1 MSDSVRLDLELTTDE
16 VLVDADISGII
27 SFADANTS
35 SGFTIKVPANSN
47 ISITDPTKY
56 GTFENCRFKLK
67 DYDSAGTN
75 ITLQLNSV
83 TTETFKIQPIFE
95 CSCTISNIK
104 LINAHATSNFDVII
118 YPTTI

>member
-1 MSDSVRLDLELTTDE
+1 MSDSIRLDLELTVDE
-16 VLVDADISGII
+16 VLLDTNLASPL
-27 SFADANTS
+27 SFSTANIS
-35 SGFTIKVPANSN
+35 SGFTVKVPANSN

-83 TTETFKIQPIFE
+83 TAETFKIQPIFE

-104 LINAHATSNFDVII
+104 LINAHATSDFDVII
-118 YPTTI
+118 YPVTI